1 MTRRALLGHTRPRRP
16 SCRTPYAA
24 SELLGRITLY
34 IGFILCNAC
43 GERVEIVWSFITSR
57 TGSIAVVPTM
67 HASVAER
74 ACAAPVTRLLGDGGK
89 GCRPLRRA
97 GGNPVDASVCDEL
110 QISSATS
117 LTRSAPA

>member
-1 MTRRALLGHTRPRRP
+1 M
-16 SCRTPYAA
+16 RTPYAA

-34 IGFILCNAC
+34 MGFILCNAC
-43 GERVEIVWSFITSR
+43 GKRVEIVWRFITSR

-97 GGNPVDASVCDEL
+97 GGNLSTH
-110 QISSATS
+110 QSAMDS
-117 LTRSAPA
+117 RSARPHRCADRIRSDLDC